1 MNNDNFFSIER
12 LVEFGLGMAVAQQM
26 VQSMNHAL
34 KNTYIAG
41 SMNPVLS
48 QRMASTFFVA
58 IDGKQAG
65 PFSEPD
71 LTKLIAEGKLSKSTL
86 VWMPGMPKW
95 EVAENVAEVLRIV
108 ALSPPPLTSEASA

>member
-34 KNTYIAG
+34 QNTYIAG
-41 SMNPVLS
+41 SMNPMPP
-48 QRMASTFFVA
+48 QRNASTFYVA

-65 PFSEPD
+65 PFSETD
-71 LTKLIAEGKLSKSTL
+71 LTQLIADGKLDKTSL
-86 VWMPGMPKW
+86 VWMPGMTTW
-95 EVAENVAEVLRIV
+95 EAAENVAEVLRIV
-108 ALSPPPLTSEASA
+108 ALSPPPLPPEARA